1 MMGVCF
7 DEVRSSLESGK
18 QLVWNGCNDKSV
30 SECRSNG
37 YLHSEARTGLLRLTS
52 RSRRRSGE
60 WLEAN
65 AKVRSRMGSD

>member
-52 RSRRRSGE
+52 RSRQRSDVVGGKRQSAE
-60 WLEAN
+60 
-65 AKVRSRMGSD
+65 SHGF